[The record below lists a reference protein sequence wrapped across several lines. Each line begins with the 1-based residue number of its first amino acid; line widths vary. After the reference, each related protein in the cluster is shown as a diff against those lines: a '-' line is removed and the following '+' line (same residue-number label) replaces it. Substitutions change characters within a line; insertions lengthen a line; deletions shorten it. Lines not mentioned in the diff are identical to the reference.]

1 MKFKLTLDA
10 TPSNLQIGYQ
20 DKLLLIGS
28 CFTENIGAKMQK
40 HLFHVKENPHGILF
54 NPVSVVNAINDYISC
69 KQYGMDDLFE
79 LNELYNSWHHHSRF
93 SDNTVEATLKKINE
107 SIQEAHAYLKEA
119 NQLVITLGSA
129 WLYCLTDMAGTQKG
143 LVVANNH
150 KAPSNWFEKRLM
162 QADELTSLL
171 ESMMEA
177 LQKFNPNLNIL
188 FTISPVRHLREGLVE
203 NNRSKAVLIQ
213 AVHDLIASSKAAFYF
228 PAYEYVIDDLR
239 DYRYYAEDMV
249 HPNYAATQYVW
260 EKWVETFYSPTT
272 QQIMKQVA
280 ELQLAIQHKPF
291 NKHTKAHQAFLQ
303 NCLTKAQ
310 DLIKA
315 NPYLNLQDSIAF
327 FSGELVNN
335 A

>member
-54 NPVSVVNAINDYISC
+54 NPVSVVNAIRDYIMC
-69 KQYGMDDLFE
+69 KEYIHSDLF
-79 LNELYNSWHHHSRF
+79 LFNELYNSWNHHTKF
-93 SDNTVEATLKKINE
+93 SDLTAEVTLQKINH
-107 SIQEAHAYLKEA
+107 SIKEAHAYLKEA

-129 WLYCLTDMAGTQKG
+129 WLYCLSDISGSQKG

-150 KAPSNWFEKRLM
+150 KAPSNWFEKRIM
-162 QADELTSLL
+162 QPQELADLLQSLVKEL
-171 ESMMEA
+171 
-177 LQKFNPNLNIL
+177 QGFNPNLQII
-188 FTISPVRHLREGLVE
+188 FTVSPVRHLREGLIE
-203 NNRSKAVLIQ
+203 NNRSKAVLIH
-213 AVHDLIASSKAAFYF
+213 AVHQTIEKTTATHYF

-239 DYRYYAEDMV
+239 DYRFYAEDLV

-260 EKWVETFYSPTT
+260 EKWVETYYGETT
-272 QQIMKQVA
+272 QQIMKQVS
-280 ELQLAIQHKPF
+280 ELQLAVQHKPF
-291 NKHTKAHQAFLQ
+291 NKESLAHQQFVKSCLNKSQ
-303 NCLTKAQ
+303 NLLKQ
-310 DLIKA
+310 Y
-315 NPYLNLQDSIAF
+315 PFLNLQTTIAF
-327 FSGELVNN
+327 FDGELVNN

>member
-129 WLYCLTDMAGTQKG
+129 WLYCLTDMAGAQKG

-162 QADELTSLL
+162 QADD
-171 ESMMEA
+171 
-177 LQKFNPNLNIL
+177 KNLIP
-188 FTISPVRHLREGLVE
+188 I
-203 NNRSKAVLIQ
+203 
-213 AVHDLIASSKAAFYF
+213 
-228 PAYEYVIDDLR
+228 
-239 DYRYYAEDMV
+239 
-249 HPNYAATQYVW
+249 
-260 EKWVETFYSPTT
+260 
-272 QQIMKQVA
+272 
-280 ELQLAIQHKPF
+280 
-291 NKHTKAHQAFLQ
+291 
-303 NCLTKAQ
+303 
-310 DLIKA
+310 
-315 NPYLNLQDSIAF
+315 
-327 FSGELVNN
+327 
-335 A
+335 